1 MLTNNKW
8 YIKRVTFLVEN
19 AQINQNVV
27 NPNTVESLVVD
38 LGQDVNPNTVE
49 SLVVDLGQDVNP
61 NTVES
66 LVVNLGQDVNPNTV
80 ESLVVNL
87 GQDVGQDVSRVRNL
101 RNPFTSL
108 LKNLQNYQHR

>member
-66 LVVNLGQDVNPNTV
+66 LVVNLGQDV
-80 ESLVVNL
+80 
-87 GQDVGQDVSRVRNL
+87 GQDVSRVRNL